1 MTLTLDIPRFETER
15 LILRAPGVADT
26 AAMMDFL
33 ASDRAEF
40 YGGPMNAYDGWH
52 KFSAY
57 AGQWVLRG
65 YGMFSIAL
73 KDSDQCIGM
82 AGPFHPDHFH
92 EPEMSWLLTSAEF
105 EGKGYAAEAC
115 LAVLDHLF
123 TTHGWD
129 SVVSYIDRANSASR
143 KLAER
148 LGAHFE
154 AAMDKLVPN
163 CDSYRHFPTGRA
175 A

>member
-1 MTLTLDIPRFETER
+1 MTRTLDLPQLETER

-26 AAMMDFL
+26 APMLGFL
-33 ASDRAEF
+33 ASERAEF

-57 AGQWVLRG
+57 AGQWLLRG
-65 YGMFSIAL
+65 YGMFSVAL
-73 KDSDQCIGM
+73 KTTDQCIGM

-92 EPEMSWLLTSAEF
+92 EPEMSWLLTDAEF

-123 TTHGWD
+123 TSHGWS
-129 SVVSYIDRANSASR
+129 SVVSYIDRANTASR

-148 LGAHFE
+148 LGACHE
-154 AAMDKLVPN
+154 ARAEDVVPN
-163 CDSYRHFPTGRA
+163 CDSYRHFPAGGGA
-175 A
+175 

>member
-15 LILRAPGVADT
+15 LILRAPSAADT
-26 AAMMDFL
+26 APMLGFL

-40 YGGPMNAYDGWH
+40 YGGPMNANDGWH

-57 AGQWVLRG
+57 VGQWVLRG

-73 KDSDQCIGM
+73 KETDQCIGM

-92 EPEMSWLLTSAEF
+92 EPEMSWLLASGEF

-115 LAVLDHLF
+115 TAVLGHLF
-123 TTHGWD
+123 ATHGWS
-129 SVVSYIDRANSASR
+129 SVVSYIDRANAPSR

-148 LGAHFE
+148 LGARHE
-154 AAMDKLVPN
+154 AGAAEVVPN
-163 CDSYRHFPTGRA
+163 CDSYRHFPAGRDA
-175 A
+175 